1 MRQLDGD
8 EAESVVEAVDVSSKV
23 GRHEWNEL
31 STCLV
36 NGRVRA
42 YDDPVLFLKRVVVG
56 EDEDALAH
64 LVQMALGDAGFLCLR
79 GRDGEEALALV
90 RSQSP
95 DLLILDVMMPRLDG
109 IETVRMLKADPVHSK
124 VPVLMLTS
132 LSAVEDKVRGL
143 SAGADDYL
151 TKPFDLRELLARV
164 NALVRH
170 NRRERDRSPTTDLP
184 GPNTLE
190 ETLERRLAS
199 EQPFTLLFIEIE
211 GFERLVVAEGWKR
224 GEQVAAA
231 AALALR
237 GVTPSAATLTHL
249 GGGEFAVVV
258 DAAEAV
264 ALEGAV
270 RLAVD
275 ATLLP
280 QARPLRVTRVDSAA
294 GRTVEELAR
303 EVARRHHARP

>member
-1 MRQLDGD
+1 M
-8 EAESVVEAVDVSSKV
+8 
-23 GRHEWNEL
+23 
-31 STCLV
+31 C
-36 NGRVRA
+36 
-42 YDDPVLFLKRVVVG
+42 
-56 EDEDALAH
+56 
-64 LVQMALGDAGFLCLR
+64 LGDAGFLCLR
-79 GRDGEEALALV
+79 GRNGEEALALA

-95 DLLILDVMMPRLDG
+95 DLLVLDVLMPKLDG
-109 IETVRMLKADPVHSK
+109 IETVKKLKADPVHSK

-132 LSAVEDKVRGL
+132 LSDVEDKVRGL
-143 SAGADDYL
+143 DAGADDYL

-190 ETLERRLAS
+190 ETLERRLAAGES
-199 EQPFTLLFIEIE
+199 FALLFLEIE

-224 GEQVAAA
+224 GEQVAAQ

-237 GVTPSAATLTHL
+237 GIAPHNATLTHL
-249 GGGEFAVVV
+249 GGGEFAMVV
-258 DAAEAV
+258 DNADAQQT
-264 ALEGAV
+264 EGGA

-275 ATLLP
+275 ASLDP
-280 QARPLRVTRVDSAA
+280 QARPVRVTRVDSSA
-294 GRTVEELAR
+294 GRTVEGLAR